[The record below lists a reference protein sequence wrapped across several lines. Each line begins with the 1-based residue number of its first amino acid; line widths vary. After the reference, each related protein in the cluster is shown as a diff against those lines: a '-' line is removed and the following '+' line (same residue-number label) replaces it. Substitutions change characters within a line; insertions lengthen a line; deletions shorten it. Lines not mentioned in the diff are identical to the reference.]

1 MNNNDY
7 RDYFDKIKCSPEFKA
22 KMENLL
28 SAADNAEYADSV
40 SDVEHMPK
48 INVHRWTALAASAA
62 LIIGLG
68 GGVGFMLYNDQNDQI
83 QFSIS
88 NSQSEKIAPHN
99 ENMPDFS
106 ELGIAKLNFS
116 GISGEKSIS
125 TLDFGELS
133 QAANEAVLENLSRG
147 NWIAQESFDI
157 SDESVSLTLTWQDD
171 YETEYTVYGSG
182 NAVLSYN
189 GEEHYFSIGNY
200 YSLVGIIS
208 HYLPY
213 CNWEKLIPGEN
224 GIRIAEIFKDNLD
237 SIEETPYDNYTYDYA
252 ICFFNSGPYSAYID
266 QKGVITIEYPADH
279 DVYRTVY
286 FQAPYEMYM
295 ELCEALNISVEET
308 STSIVEPANADVSAD
323 SQKVYTKVE
332 SAFKDAK
339 NVRFTTGG
347 GQVENSCTFEVS
359 DLDDLL
365 KAVKSLNW
373 KVKSASYI
381 YGDQF
386 IINDIIISKQGEIY
400 LTESGILYS
409 AEGQDLTM
417 LIDALNKITESSD
430 LESIAFIL
438 ASSKNNFATVSG
450 NIYRSFYYNGVN
462 ISGSGVAYWDKAN
475 SNEYIVIENGNNSY
489 EFIME
494 QGYWT
499 FIQRE
504 NSHDVSIENNVD
516 SIVTTENNSVS
527 HTSGFRFYD
536 TPLIDF
542 EWTISQLQSILNQ
555 VIEFPDKIESM
566 EIKKSSGG
574 ADVDLVYRGDTGM
587 YTQLTF
593 SLDSHGMLTFMSKS
607 VFSADSTLVSIEE
620 FTFDNCIYDS
630 GNFMIPELTDE
641 QKAYIEEAK
650 S

>member
-1 MNNNDY
+1 MNNNNY

-28 SAADNAEYADSV
+28 SSADNAEYADSV

-48 INVHRWTALAASAA
+48 VNVHRWTALAASAT
-62 LIIGLG
+62 LILGLG
-68 GGVGFMLYNDQNDQI
+68 GGVVFMLHNDQNDQI
-83 QFSIS
+83 QFSVS
-88 NSQSEKIAPHN
+88 NTHSEKITPQN

-106 ELGIAKLNFS
+106 ELGIAELKFS
-116 GISGEKSIS
+116 GMSGVKSVT
-125 TLDFGELS
+125 TLDFEELP
-133 QAANEAVLENLSRG
+133 QAANEAVLDNLSRG
-147 NWIAQESFDI
+147 NWTEQESFDI

-189 GEEHYFSIGNY
+189 GEEHYFYIDNY
-200 YSLVGIIS
+200 YSLIGIIS
-208 HYLPY
+208 HYLPF
-213 CNWEKLIPGEN
+213 CNWEKLVSGEN
-224 GIRIAEIFKDNLD
+224 GVRIAEIFKENLD
-237 SIEETPYDNYTYDYA
+237 SIEETPYDGYTYDYA
-252 ICFFNSGPYSAYID
+252 SCFFNGGPYSAYID
-266 QKGVITIEYPADH
+266 QKGVIVIEYPADH

-286 FQAPYEMYM
+286 FQAPYQMYM

-308 STSIVEPANADVSAD
+308 PTSIAEPANADVSD
-323 SQKVYTKVE
+323 SQKVYTKAE

-347 GQVENSCTFEVS
+347 GQAENSCNFEVS

-373 KVKSASYI
+373 KVKSANYI

-417 LIDALNKITESSD
+417 LTDALNKITESSD
-430 LESIAFIL
+430 LENIAFML

-450 NIYRSFYYNGVN
+450 NIYRSFSYNGVN
-462 ISGSGVAYWDKAN
+462 IFGSGVAYWDKAN
-475 SNEYIVIENGNNSY
+475 TNEYIVIENGDNSY

-494 QGYWT
+494 HGYWT

-504 NSHDVSIENNVD
+504 SSSEVSIENNGETV
-516 SIVTTENNSVS
+516 VTTENNSVS

-542 EWTISQLQSILNQ
+542 EWTISDLQSILNQ
-555 VIEFPDKIESM
+555 MIEFPDKIESM
-566 EIKKSSGG
+566 DIKRSSGG
-574 ADVDLVYRGDTGM
+574 ANADLIYRGDTGM

-593 SLDSHGMLTFMSKS
+593 SLDSHGMLTYMSKS

-620 FTFDNCIYDS
+620 FALDNCIYDS
-630 GNFMIPELTDE
+630 GYFVIPELTDE